1 MNDKNLALQKEVV
14 STYANLF
21 TGLANLIDR
30 SRFIDIVE
38 QLRSGRFIVVTQA
51 IWDEAMEL
59 ATEHDNPGTR
69 YIAASQVGAPFDYE
83 AYAERV
89 HHVPDAVKLGG
100 FLMSW
105 EHAEK
110 KFGGSIRINE
120 AFRALRDA
128 DLDKMVD
135 DIYRLVD
142 RAA

>member
-1 MNDKNLALQKEVV
+1 MNDTHLASQKEIV
-14 STYANLF
+14 SAYTNLF

-59 ATEHDNPGTR
+59 AMEHNNPGTR

-89 HHVPDAVKLGG
+89 HAPDAVKLGG

-120 AFRALRDA
+120 AFRALRGA

>member
-1 MNDKNLALQKEVV
+1 MNDTHLAQQKEIV
-14 STYANLF
+14 STYTNLF

-59 ATEHDNPGTR
+59 ATEHNNPGTR
-69 YIAASQVGAPFDYE
+69 YIAASQGGASFNYE
-83 AYAERV
+83 AYVKHV
-89 HHVPDAVKLGG
+89 HAPDAVKLGG

-110 KFGGSIRINE
+110 KLGGPIRINE
-120 AFRALRDA
+120 AFRTLRGA